1 MGKLKN
7 KLIEEQERLERDY
20 RPFKPVER
28 LSDVEVSA
36 AYLKPA
42 TGLLEGR
49 EWTPANQT
57 DVTRTW
63 RRFGWK
69 PIAELEAERREKG
82 ET

>member
-7 KLIEEQERLERDY
+7 LLIETQEQIDRDY
-20 RPFKPVER
+20 RPFKPIER

-42 TGLLEGR
+42 TGLLDGR
-49 EWTPANQT
+49 EWTPASQT

-63 RRFGWK
+63 RRFGWR
-69 PIAELEAERREKG
+69 PIAEIKAEQEAKK
-82 ET
+82 

>member
-7 KLIEEQERLERDY
+7 LLIETQENIGRDY

-36 AYLKPA
+36 AYLKPSM
-42 TGLLEGR
+42 GLLDGR
-49 EWTPANQT
+49 EWTPSSQT

-63 RRFGWK
+63 RKFGWK
-69 PIAELEAERREKG
+69 PIAELKAEAESKAK
-82 ET
+82 